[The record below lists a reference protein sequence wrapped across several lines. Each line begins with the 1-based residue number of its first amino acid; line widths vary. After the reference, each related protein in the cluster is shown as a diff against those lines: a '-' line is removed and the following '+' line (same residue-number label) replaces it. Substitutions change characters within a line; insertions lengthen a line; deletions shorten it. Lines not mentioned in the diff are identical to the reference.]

1 MDRVGSLM
9 KDVAPVGPT
18 GSGGPI
24 TTNPGRP
31 PSQTSRYSPAVLRL
45 AEQQNVDLS
54 MVIGT
59 GINGRVTRNDVQTFI
74 YSQEQQPG
82 NLNENE
88 ELVQLTPIRRMIAKN
103 KANTTRTIPEAW
115 TQVQADQTN

>member
-1 MDRVGSLM
+1 
-9 KDVAPVGPT
+9 
-18 GSGGPI
+18 
-24 TTNPGRP
+24 
-31 PSQTSRYSPAVLRL
+31 
-45 AEQQNVDLS
+45 

-74 YSQEQQPG
+74 DSQEQQPG

-103 KANTTRTIPEAW
+103 MANSTRTIPEAW
-115 TQVQADQTN
+115 TLVEADVTNLVQLREQTKTAFFKRENANLTYLAFIVKIVADCLKEHQMVNASWNDNTIILK